1 MERSRDLQQLHAI
14 RLQASEELSW
24 PRKFNKILYNAQFSQ
39 ESIFRADRL
48 YPRACYLDIDSKH
61 FKPTSQDKSND
72 APGAASIDYATLLE
86 ALIMAATFI
95 SGPTYLKKLWI
106 GNFCR
111 CMVQAVPSPA
121 C

>member
-1 MERSRDLQQLHAI
+1 M
-14 RLQASEELSW
+14 QASEELNW

-61 FKPTSQDKSND
+61 FKPISQDKSND

-95 SGPTYLKKLWI
+95 SGPAYLKKLWI